1 MLRRIGQIRV
11 DVVHIFANFVPEI
24 FLVTLIIIG
33 INLGS
38 TSRAFQQDLITLTMD
53 SSGDITNPDH
63 EIFCM
68 VADLLDPEKREHS
81 LYELSKR
88 RERVPDL
95 AIILWYSY
103 GTITS
108 LLNEIVSV
116 YPLLSPPKLKV
127 WPLRYVPC
135 LFIPRVRNLI
145 EFAMLLRF
153 FNMLHR
159 TKTLAFCF

>member
-1 MLRRIGQIRV
+1 
-11 DVVHIFANFVPEI
+11 
-24 FLVTLIIIG
+24 
-33 INLGS
+33 
-38 TSRAFQQDLITLTMD
+38 MD

-63 EIFCM
+63 EIFLM

-127 WPLRYVPC
+127 C
-135 LFIPRVRNLI
+135 ILFQVVLI
-145 EFAMLLRF
+145 Q
-153 FNMLHR
+153 
-159 TKTLAFCF
+159 